1 MSAISEKLALLLHTK
16 SDLKAS
22 LIEKGQ
28 SVTEESVFA
37 DYADKVRAI
46 ETGTALPTLADPGA
60 ADDLAAG
67 KQLIAQDGS
76 VVTGNVQTVTQGG
89 AYRYPG
95 QIPELSGDQIFTS
108 LVFPKNVL
116 FRTGGI
122 AKTWI
127 VASDLG
133 NATAADVAA
142 GKTFTSAAGVKV
154 TGTASISPETI
165 EFNVVNNTIHQVE
178 VWYGHNNFG
187 GCPAGESC
195 TVPVEE
201 GGVVAIV
208 CAEGV
213 FGIED
218 YTGNVYIRFV
228 MAFNGNACLVV
239 NVNTN
244 DPATGTSPGTPTITL
259 SD

>member
-28 SVTEESVFA
+28 SVTDESVFA
-37 DYADKVRAI
+37 DYANKVRAI

-133 NATAADVAA
+133 NATAADVAV
-142 GKTFTSAAGVKV
+142 GKTFTSMAGVKV

-165 EFNVVNNTIHQVE
+165 EFDVVNNTKHQVE
-178 VWYGHNNFG
+178 VWYGHNDYATI
-187 GCPAGESC
+187 PASS
-195 TVPVEE
+195 TVTLHVEN
-201 GGVVAIV
+201 GGVVALALSGAAFSATV
-208 CAEGV
+208 
-213 FGIED
+213 
-218 YTGNVYIRFV
+218 TRNVTSQAYFY
-228 MAFNGNACLVV
+228 ASYASCLIA
-239 NVNTN
+239 NVNAIGL
-244 DPATGTSPGTPTITL
+244 DSYGTPTITIN
-259 SD
+259 DA